1 MFGNRVLRRIFGFKG
16 DEVTGNVLLIK
27 CYRGDQIKRNG
38 MGWVR
43 SWYGGEEKCIQVLMG
58 RPPEGKRPLGMRKR
72 AWKGN
77 TKMYQSFF
85 IHQLMQ

>member
-1 MFGNRVLRRIFGFKG
+1 
-16 DEVTGNVLLIK
+16 
-27 CYRGDQIKRNG
+27 

-58 RPPEGKRPLGMRKR
+58 RSPEGKRSLGMRKR